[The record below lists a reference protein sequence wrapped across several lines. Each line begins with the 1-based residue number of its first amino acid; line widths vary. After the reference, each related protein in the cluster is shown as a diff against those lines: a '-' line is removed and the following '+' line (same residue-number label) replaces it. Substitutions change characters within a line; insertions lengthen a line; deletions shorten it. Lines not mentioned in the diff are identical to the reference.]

1 MIVPDPNFCVWPVT
15 VWPLRPR
22 SVVIVPEP
30 NGLVSVVVPSD
41 QRVTVPLPNFCVWPV
56 TVLPSRPRSVVIEPE
71 PNGLVWLLVP
81 SDLWVMVPEP
91 NPFVVP
97 ERGCVMPA
105 RGGVGSTA
113 MVWLPVNAVSTQAE
127 AMQAQITSLR
137 RKQSGLR
144 MESPPEVSRKSVRG
158 KYSKSEGVA
167 VLPDTN
173 RRGLV
178 SFAAASLGFERRCP
192 HAGSQRC
199 TRSSNTLP
207 TSA

>member
-41 QRVTVPLPNFCVWPV
+41 QRVIVPLPNFCVWPV

-81 SDLWVMVPEP
+81 SDRRVMVPEP

-97 ERGCVMPA
+97 ERGCVTPA
-105 RGGVGSTA
+105 RGGVGSA
-113 MVWLPVNAVSTQAE
+113 ARGWLTENAASTHAE
-127 AMQAQITSLR
+127 AMPAQNTSLR
-137 RKQSGLR
+137 RKQSTLR
-144 MESPPEVSRKSVRG
+144 MESPPEVSQKSIRG
-158 KYSKSEGVA
+158 
-167 VLPDTN
+167 
-173 RRGLV
+173 
-178 SFAAASLGFERRCP
+178 
-192 HAGSQRC
+192 
-199 TRSSNTLP
+199 
-207 TSA
+207 

>member
-1 MIVPDPNFCVWPVT
+1 VIVPDPNFCVWPVT

-41 QRVTVPLPNFCVWPV
+41 QRVTVPLPNFWVWPV
-56 TVLPSRPRSVVIEPE
+56 IVLPSRPRSVVIEPE

-105 RGGVGSTA
+105 RGGVGSAA

-127 AMQAQITSLR
+127 TKQAEATSLG
-137 RKQSGLR
+137 RKQSRLR
-144 MESPPEVSRKSVRG
+144 MERFPQVG
-158 KYSKSEGVA
+158 
-167 VLPDTN
+167 
-173 RRGLV
+173 
-178 SFAAASLGFERRCP
+178 
-192 HAGSQRC
+192 
-199 TRSSNTLP
+199 
-207 TSA
+207 